1 MRRTTHATLLCVLCA
16 IALNAM
22 AEPPAA
28 IVVQSQDLSGFDRS
42 SAPREREVEE
52 ILRMTPRAAVF
63 SRHLLYLTEEPHQ
76 TGTPRNMELADYV
89 RDRFIEYGLEDVHF
103 HDTPALMSYPR
114 SASVEILEPV
124 RVKLKLIEDPYPP
137 DKDSYLYSDP
147 AQVAF
152 HAYAADGDVTAEVVY
167 ANSGSPEDF
176 AKLDELGIDVRGKV
190 VVMRYSEPYSYR
202 GYKVYLAESR
212 GAAGAIIYSD
222 PEDDGYGRGETYP
235 LGPWGPPSHIQWG
248 AIVYDWFG
256 STPFTFHWKK
266 KPLGGWTESGERDR
280 RLPKI
285 PSLPMSHED
294 AAQILARLA
303 GPSVPPEWQGGLP
316 FAYHVGPGP
325 VRIHLRVDNHEEI
338 GTMRNVIGR
347 VRGSEQPERWVVIGN
362 HRDAWSYGAFDPS
375 SGTAALLEVARAFGE
390 ALRAGHRPRRT
401 VVFANWDAEE
411 QLLGGSAAW
420 ALDHRDKLRRDG
432 VVYVNVD
439 SSAAGSEFAPG
450 AVPSLA
456 DFVRAVAKTI
466 HDPDSGG
473 SVYDA
478 ALARSKT
485 GEVEVEKIVGATDYT
500 AFLGNV
506 GMSCIDMSFSGP
518 YGVYHSQYD
527 NYYWMSRIADPG
539 FRYNTTMA
547 RLWSVLS
554 WRIANADVLPMRY
567 SAYAAEVEGYLAQM
581 QERAKSSAAREIEFP
596 LAAEASRRW
605 RQAAEAF
612 ESKLQQRLATEPPLP
627 RATAAEIDTRLI
639 GVERALTQ
647 EDGLLRRPFFK
658 HLIFAPQPTYREEV
672 LPRVFEAIDDGRWE
686 AIPAYE
692 EQLAAGFDRATK
704 LLDEA
709 SALLDAS
716 TAGMAATRSNV
727 SSRGRRR

>member
-1 MRRTTHATLLCVLCA
+1 MRRTAHAALLFVLCA
-16 IALNAM
+16 IAPYAT
-22 AEPPAA
+22 AEPPAT
-28 IVVQSQDLSGFDRS
+28 IVAQPQEISGFDRA
-42 SAPREREVEE
+42 SAQREREVEE
-52 ILRMTPRAAVF
+52 ILRRTPRAEVF

-89 RDRFIEYGLEDVHF
+89 RNRFVEYGLEDVHF

-114 SASVEILEPV
+114 SASVEIVEPV
-124 RVKLKLIEDPYPP
+124 RVKLKLTEDPYPP

-235 LGPWGPPSHIQWG
+235 LGAWGPSSHIQWG

-266 KPLGGWTESGERDR
+266 KPFGGWTESGERDR

-294 AAQILARLA
+294 AAQILSRLA

-316 FAYHVGPGP
+316 FAYHIGPGP

-338 GTMRNVIGR
+338 GTMRNVIAS

-456 DFVRAVAKTI
+456 DFVREVSKTI

-478 ALARSKT
+478 SLARSKT

-527 NYYWMSRIADPG
+527 NYFWMSRIADPG

-567 SAYAAEVEGYLAQM
+567 SAYATEVEGYLAQM
-581 QERAKSSAAREIEFP
+581 QERAKRSAAREIEFP

-612 ESKLQQRLATEPPLP
+612 ESKLQQRLASEPPLP

-672 LPRVFEAIDDGRWE
+672 LPRVFEAIDEGRWE

-692 EQLAAGFDRATK
+692 KQLATGFDRAAK

-716 TAGMAATRSNV
+716 TAGTAGTRSNV